1 MKRGNFVILLV
12 VIFLISPLLV
22 FAENE
27 TDEFDIQKGFE
38 WLHDEMTSNGWGSD
52 VVSLSWSILALR
64 NGGYDVDDGIER
76 LEQLENSNYNWDN
89 DVYDTSMAI
98 LALHKSGENIE
109 DEKTWLLDQQKRAL
123 RSGQWLI
130 QLLYDGET
138 ECKITYEG
146 DDFEFTV
153 NDTEIVQ
160 PSDCSS
166 AIGDPWIDF
175 EQCIADDDAEM
186 VETIGVSCLDS
197 VDSSLLFRSG
207 NDYYIVDQDKPLKIE
222 NACFYG
228 SNSGCS
234 CSSTQYA
241 SWALQELG
249 DRPLTIPYL
258 RSKCNDRVLDD
269 VFLYML
275 TSSSLYSNS
284 LLEGKNARANDGGW
298 DNDYEKTAMAV
309 IALRD
314 SPSRVSTSI
323 NWLEFW
329 QDPDG
334 SWDQDIATTA
344 KVLYAMTAEAYT
356 HVSNDTTSFCN
367 YNGIVD
373 GGEECEVTSHCYEP
387 DTVCEGCLCIPLI
400 DCTSNPEICDD
411 GYECVVGRCVEESEC
426 DTTNDCI
433 DTYGAGYECRNG
445 QCDSVFVDQDECA
458 TNFDCEGKYGEGWEC
473 DGGEC
478 IEKGSSWLTWLI
490 VTLIIIVGLIGA
502 WFGYKQFY
510 LKRKG
515 PRPWEKVANQK
526 KLPTTGSPSPYPA
539 ARRSIPAR
547 RPVVPSA
554 QPVGVDR
561 LERQLDN
568 SLKKARDLLRKK

>member
-1 MKRGNFVILLV
+1 MKRGIFSILLV
-12 VIFLISPLLV
+12 VMFLISPLVV

-27 TDEFDIQKGFE
+27 TDAFDIQKGFE
-38 WLHDEMTSNGWGSD
+38 WLNDEMTSNGWGSD
-52 VVSLSWSILALR
+52 IVSLSWAILALR
-64 NGGYDVDDGIER
+64 NGGYNVGDGVDR
-76 LEQLENSNYNWDN
+76 LRQLENSNYNWDN

-98 LALHKSGENIE
+98 LALHKTGNDVE
-109 DEKTWLLDQQKRAL
+109 DEKAWLLDRQKRDL

-130 QLLYDGET
+130 QLLYEGES
-138 ECKITYEG
+138 ECKITYDG

-153 NDTEIVQ
+153 NDTEIVH

-166 AIGDPWIDF
+166 AIGESWIDF
-175 EQCIADDDAEM
+175 EDCIADDDAEM
-186 VETIGVSCLDS
+186 VETFGVSCLDS
-197 VDSSLLFRSG
+197 VDSSLLFKSG
-207 NDYYIVDQDKPLKIE
+207 SDYYIVDQDKPLKIE

-228 SNSGCS
+228 SNSGCR
-234 CSSTQYA
+234 CSPTQYA

-258 RSKCNDRVLDD
+258 RSNCNDRVIDD
-269 VFLYML
+269 AFLYML

-284 LLEGKNARANDGGW
+284 LLDGDNARASDGGW
-298 DNDYEKTAMAV
+298 NDDYEKTAMAV

-314 SPSRVSTSI
+314 SPSSVSASI

-344 KVLYAMTAEAYT
+344 KVLYAMTSEAYT
-356 HVSNDTTSFCN
+356 PVSNDTSFCN

-373 GGEECEVTSHCYEP
+373 GSEECEVTSQCNGT
-387 DTVCEGCLCIPLI
+387 DVVCEGCLCIPLGSGC
-400 DCTSNPEICDD
+400 DYDEECDD
-411 GYECVVGRCVEESEC
+411 GYECLLGRCVEESEC
-426 DTTNDCI
+426 SATGDCV
-433 DTYGAGYECRNG
+433 DKYGAGYECKNG
-445 QCDSVFVDQDECA
+445 QCEYIFVDEDECA
-458 TNFDCEGKYGEGWEC
+458 IDYDCEEKFGDGWKCEN
-473 DGGEC
+473 GEC
-478 IEKGSSWLTWLI
+478 VEKGSSWLTWLI

-510 LKRKG
+510 LKKKG

-526 KLPTTGSPSPYPA
+526 KLPTTARKSPYPA
-539 ARRSIPAR
+539 ARRGIPAK
-547 RPVVPSA
+547 RPAVAPVK
-554 QPVGVDR
+554 PVGVDR